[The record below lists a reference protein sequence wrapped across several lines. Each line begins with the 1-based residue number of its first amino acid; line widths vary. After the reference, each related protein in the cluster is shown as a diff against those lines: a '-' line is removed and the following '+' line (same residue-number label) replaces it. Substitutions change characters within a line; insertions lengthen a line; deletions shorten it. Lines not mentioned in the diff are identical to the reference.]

1 MMVLSLV
8 LLVAI
13 LFMLILVYLQLL
25 RMRGTLRKIAR
36 RKRNKVVVPSLTLVV
51 DAASYLHGDTVKI
64 SGILAETDPMGGT
77 TVVLVLPDGTS
88 QNVTTDANGKY
99 SASWV
104 VPETVSGL
112 LTLTATALGVTATT
126 TFTLKNCKEGM
137 Q

>member
-25 RMRGTLRKIAR
+25 WM

-126 TFTLKNCKEGM
+126 TFTLKKVKY
-137 Q
+137 